1 MARKKELTP
10 EEKFLR
16 EKERDMGFI
25 KERIQNLNEPSY
37 FFNIGDKVQYGAIEE
52 SIVDEILYDGKV
64 YVLRTKKRAPFNGAH
79 EEDGCAVVAW
89 CDIRPLEYGN
99 TTFARNQDVRLYFQS
114 SSIESLIFKYYHFG
128 VDMEPEYQRG
138 YVWDESDKELL
149 LDSIFNNIDIGK
161 FVFIS
166 VSDERRH
173 EIGKEYE
180 ILDGKQRLS
189 TLIQFYENK
198 LQYKGKYYNEL
209 SWKDRQVFKG
219 HAVTYAD
226 VKDCDKKDILKYFLM
241 LNRTG
246 KVMDRK
252 HLENVE
258 KLLQEV

>member
-1 MARKKELTP
+1 
-10 EEKFLR
+10 
-16 EKERDMGFI
+16 
-25 KERIQNLNEPSY
+25 
-37 FFNIGDKVQYGAIEE
+37 
-52 SIVDEILYDGKV
+52 
-64 YVLRTKKRAPFNGAH
+64 
-79 EEDGCAVVAW
+79 
-89 CDIRPLEYGN
+89 
-99 TTFARNQDVRLYFQS
+99 
-114 SSIESLIFKYYHFG
+114 
-128 VDMEPEYQRG
+128 MEPVYQRG

-226 VKDCDKKDILKYFLM
+226 VKDCDKKDVLKYFLM